1 MCCMKESRLRLMN
14 ARGNVHPCIY
24 ESPHSSTFGFWLIFF
39 PLLQP
44 IQRIPAPDKEPH
56 CLFYYKE
63 NPSMCEPRRTCDWL
77 ALSPCDYLH
86 FIQSGRCTGTK
97 SSAGYSPS
105 SLSLSLSLSSSS
117 NIPHT
122 VSAHLY
128 WRIIFCGINFNSPF
142 NVRFHLRTQ
151 FSG

>member
-24 ESPHSSTFGFWLIFF
+24 ESPHSSTFGFGLIFF
-39 PLLQP
+39 PFYNPFSASRHLTKSP
-44 IQRIPAPDKEPH
+44 IVYFIIRRIQACASPGEH
-56 CLFYYKE
+56 VI
-63 NPSMCEPRRTCDWL
+63 DWL
-77 ALSPCDYLH
+77 YHPAIIFTLYSLVDAPALNHQQATPHPL
-86 FIQSGRCTGTK
+86 FF
-97 SSAGYSPS
+97 
-105 SLSLSLSLSSSS
+105 SLSLSSSS